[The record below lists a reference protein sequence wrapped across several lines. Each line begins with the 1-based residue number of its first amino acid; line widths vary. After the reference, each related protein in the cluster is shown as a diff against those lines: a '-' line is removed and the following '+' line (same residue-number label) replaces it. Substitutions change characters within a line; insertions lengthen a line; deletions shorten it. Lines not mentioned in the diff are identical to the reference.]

1 MTERPLNDT
10 TSAAASPSAAF
21 GPRSVLRTV
30 GGVLLPLV
38 ALGVAWWMT
47 REPAAPPT
55 ATGAHDHAAMVAR
68 DSSGDGSLVSLTSQ
82 QARRIGVTYAP
93 VARLALTRE
102 VRTAGQ
108 VSVDETRQTAVASRV
123 DGWVETLHADFTG
136 RAVRRGEPLLTI
148 YSPMLVSLQEE
159 LLLARRLQASVAS
172 GTPEALM
179 NARDLVAAARNRLEL
194 LDVPAPV
201 VARIEAGGRAERT
214 LVLTAPASGVL
225 VEKNVTLGQR
235 VMAGDLLFRVADL
248 STVWVEGE
256 VYEQD
261 LRAVRTGQLATA
273 EFDAMPGERWS
284 GRITWVAPTLSPET
298 RTARVRVE
306 MANRGLRLKPGMA
319 ATLTI
324 AGAASGAAPVL
335 AVPRSAVLVTGERSL
350 VFVKR
355 ADGRLEPRTV
365 TIGATTHEMVEI
377 LRGVALGDTVVAS
390 GTFLVDAESNLGTAL
405 GGMGD
410 MPGME
415 ITMPP
420 AAGPPAA
427 RGKAADTGPRPRE
440 D

>member
-10 TSAAASPSAAF
+10 TPTEASSSAAF
-21 GPRSVLRTV
+21 GPRGVVSTV
-30 GGVLLPLV
+30 GGVLLPLL

-47 REPAAPPT
+47 RDQDAPPPT
-55 ATGAHDHAAMVAR
+55 TGAHDHAAMVVR
-68 DSSGDGSLVSLTSQ
+68 DSSGGGSVVSLSSD

-93 VARLALTRE
+93 VARLALSRE

-108 VSVDETRQTAVASRV
+108 VSVDETRQAVVASRV

-136 RAVRRGEPLLTI
+136 RAVQRGEPLLSL
-148 YSPMLVSLQEE
+148 YSPMLVALQEE

-172 GTPEALM
+172 GTPEALA

-194 LDVPAPV
+194 LEVPSHV
-201 VARIEAGGRAERT
+201 VARIEQEGRAERT
-214 LVLTAPASGVL
+214 LVLHAPQSGVV
-225 VEKNVTLGQR
+225 VEKSVTLGQR

-261 LRAVRTGQLATA
+261 LRVVRTGHLATA
-273 EFDAMPGERWS
+273 EFDALPGERWS
-284 GRITWVAPTLSPET
+284 GRITWVAPTLSAET

-306 MANRGLRLKPGMA
+306 LANRGLRLKPGMA
-319 ATLTI
+319 AILTI
-324 AGAASGAAPVL
+324 AGAASGAGPVL
-335 AVPRSAVLVTGERSL
+335 VVPRTALLVTGERSL

-377 LRGVALGDTVVAS
+377 LRGLALGDTVVAS

-420 AAGPPAA
+420 AAGPPAVRA
-427 RGKAADTGPRPRE
+427 KGADTGNRPRE

>member
-1 MTERPLNDT
+1 MTERPLHDST
-10 TSAAASPSAAF
+10 PADAATAAAF
-21 GPRSVLRTV
+21 GSRRMVSTA
-30 GGVLLPLV
+30 GGVLLPLL

-47 REPAAPPT
+47 REPGAAPA

-68 DSSGDGSLVSLTSQ
+68 DSSGGGSLVTLSSD

-93 VARLALTRE
+93 VALQALSRE

-108 VSVDETRQTAVASRV
+108 VSVDETRQSAVGSRV

-136 RAVRRGEPLLTI
+136 RAVRRGEPLLSL
-148 YSPMLVSLQEE
+148 YSPMLVALQEE
-159 LLLARRLQASVAS
+159 LLLARRLQATVAG
-172 GTPEALM
+172 GTPEALA
-179 NARDLVAAARNRLEL
+179 NARDLVEAARNRLAL
-194 LDVPAPV
+194 LEIPSQM
-201 VARIEAGGRAERT
+201 VARIEDGGRAERT
-214 LVLTAPASGVL
+214 VTLYAPASGVV
-225 VEKNVTLGQR
+225 VEKNVTPGQR

-261 LRAVRTGQLATA
+261 LRAVRIGQLVTA
-273 EFDAMPGERWS
+273 EFDALPGERWS
-284 GRITWVAPTLSPET
+284 GRISWVAPTLSLET

-319 ATLTI
+319 AVLTI
-324 AGAASGAAPVL
+324 AGAASGAAPVMV
-335 AVPRSAVLVTGERSL
+335 VPRNAVLVTGERSL

-355 ADGRLEPRTV
+355 ADGRLEPRQV

-377 LRGVALGDTVVAS
+377 LRGVALGDTVVAT

-420 AAGPPAA
+420 AAAPVV
-427 RGKAADTGPRPRE
+427 RGQAGDTSHRRKE